1 MNKMRKLMREEGK
14 KIDEKEV
21 LVVKMN
27 ESFETSTYIKEGS
40 EDQQVNKMRKLM
52 EKEVGGGE
60 IKED

>member
-1 MNKMRKLMREEGK
+1 MRKLMREEGK